1 MTSAV
6 LSSSSSSILP
16 TLATLSLDIL
26 SVASLLAG
34 LVVILGRIP
43 LEYELEQKASVR
55 ERQRV
60 CMRKICVFVHV
71 TVYVPVADESVKFR
85 SRWGLRG

>member
-34 LVVILGRIP
+34 LVGRIP